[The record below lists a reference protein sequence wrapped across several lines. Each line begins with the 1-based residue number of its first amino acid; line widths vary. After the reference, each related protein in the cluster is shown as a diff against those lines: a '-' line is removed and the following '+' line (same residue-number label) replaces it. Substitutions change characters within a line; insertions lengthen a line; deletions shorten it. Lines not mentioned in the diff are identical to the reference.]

1 MEKQCFSTVFYMIR
15 NEPFLPHTII
25 YPIIYQAQI
34 GVKKL
39 KISIYSRKS
48 IEKLLEKDFPENAV
62 VISFYDPPGKFRDAE
77 YRPVDYSAK
86 TNCVFQAALHDID
99 LSVLP
104 KYHLTYETYFPE
116 VDDLAEFIFNAK
128 KEGKDIICQCEY
140 GESRSSGCAAAIHE
154 YFYKDGIK
162 IFADYRYYPNQM
174 VYHKVYDA
182 LERYGI
188 ENDVIRESGE

>member
-1 MEKQCFSTVFYMIR
+1 MRVF
-15 NEPFLPHTII
+15 
-25 YPIIYQAQI
+25 
-34 GVKKL
+34 
-39 KISIYSRKS
+39 IYSRKS
-48 IEKLLEKDFPENAV
+48 IEILLQGKFPKNIA
-62 VISFYDPPGKFRDAE
+62 VISFYDPPGKFRDAG
-77 YRPVDYSAK
+77 YKLIDYSAK

-99 LSVLP
+99 LAVLP

-188 ENDVIRESGE
+188 ENDVIREGGE

>member
-1 MEKQCFSTVFYMIR
+1 M
-15 NEPFLPHTII
+15 
-25 YPIIYQAQI
+25 
-34 GVKKL
+34 
-39 KISIYSRKS
+39 
-48 IEKLLEKDFPENAV
+48 
-62 VISFYDPPGKFRDAE
+62 
-77 YRPVDYSAK
+77 
-86 TNCVFQAALHDID
+86 
-99 LSVLP
+99 
-104 KYHLTYETYFPE
+104 TYETYFPE

-182 LERYGI
+182 LERWETLYWRVELYFSGKNESK
-188 ENDVIRESGE
+188 ENEFLSPMYAYIMNKDGEIQYFIHEKFFEII

>member
-48 IEKLLEKDFPENAV
+48 IEKLLEKD
-62 VISFYDPPGKFRDAE
+62 
-77 YRPVDYSAK
+77 
-86 TNCVFQAALHDID
+86 
-99 LSVLP
+99 
-104 KYHLTYETYFPE
+104 FPE

-182 LERYGI
+182 LEKYGV
-188 ENDVIRESGE
+188 EKNVIRESGE